1 MKMNRINSCTGT
13 LVPFYFLCEEPIT
26 LIEKIENTR
35 RELIKVVNERK
46 SLTDEVVLKL
56 SQELDIYLLECQKR
70 K

>member
-1 MKMNRINSCTGT
+1 M
-13 LVPFYFLCEEPIT
+13 PFYFLCEEPIT